1 MSENIPVATGRLHHS
16 LVGLPAELEQQPLR
30 PDAHVIVKQHHGGAN
45 LLCPRCGDSYLHHR
59 GVVTYDRSEDSETV
73 LKTSVEVGKTTV
85 QLVAQAESGNPSSR
99 RDGLVIQ
106 FWCENCGGGDD
117 GKSVI
122 ELTLAQHKGETEV
135 AWRFTPMDRMDSS
148 TSI

>member
-1 MSENIPVATGRLHHS
+1 MSEKISASHLKEALVASSTG
-16 LVGLPAELEQQPLR
+16 VEQQPLT
-30 PDAHVIVKQHHGGAN
+30 PGTHIIVKPHSGGAN
-45 LLCPRCGDSYLHHR
+45 LLCPRCGNSYLHHR
-59 GVVTYDRSEDSETV
+59 GVVAYDRSEDAETV

-85 QLVAQAESGNPSSR
+85 QLVAQADSGNPSSR

-117 GKSVI
+117 GSSVI

-135 AWRFTPMDRMDSS
+135 AWRFTPMDALGVQRRG
-148 TSI
+148 